1 MAEFNSCFLSF
12 KLNFNETAAARAPP
26 AVRMEI
32 ATRGMRAVVWDAQT
46 VLLKTDNEIQNTNA
60 TFTAFFLPFHLP
72 VYHITFLLTAPLYM
86 GLNIR
91 CRFLEQNRM

>member
-1 MAEFNSCFLSF
+1 MSF

-32 ATRGMRAVVWDAQT
+32 ATGGMRAVKDAQT

-60 TFTAFFLPFHLP
+60 TFTAFLFRFIYRYTTLL
-72 VYHITFLLTAPLYM
+72 FLLTAPLYM

-91 CRFLEQNRM
+91 CLFLEQNRM